1 MSGRSPTEIA
11 EGPSG
16 TPPRR
21 RRTGYRRAFWV
32 SLGISTV
39 LHGLAV
45 VLYSNLFIGVPSWS
59 PSAGSPGQPLV
70 PDGTE
75 LVNLET
81 LPEDE
86 TLEVLHPEEEP
97 EPEVIQPAP
106 PTGDPGGREAEQ
118 GAEPFP
124 GAPAPTAAER
134 LRPRAGDL
142 RLWAPVDPEVT
153 RLSREELMR
162 ILLAAELEDAADS
175 MALAAELA
183 RRVTD
188 WTYTD
193 DEGRRWGVSP
203 GKLHLGDITLPLPFG
218 FGTPPM
224 IREQNAERL
233 WAWDD
238 IERGAASK
246 GVQDYWKERAE
257 AIRRRRDAERRP
269 DTTGIIRRE

>member
-11 EGPSG
+11 EVPSG

-21 RRTGYRRAFWV
+21 RRTGYRRAFWI

-39 LHGLAV
+39 FHALAV
-45 VLYSNLFIGVPSWS
+45 VLYSNLLIGVPYWS
-59 PSAGSPGQPLV
+59 PSTGAPGQPLA
-70 PDGTE
+70 PEGTE
-75 LVNLET
+75 LINLEA

-86 TLEVLHPEEEP
+86 TLEVPPPEEEP
-97 EPEVIQPAP
+97 EPEMAEPAP
-106 PTGDPGGREAEQ
+106 SAGDPGAGEVSE
-118 GAEPFP
+118 GTDPSP
-124 GAPAPTAAER
+124 GPPAPTAAER
-134 LRPRAGDL
+134 LRPQAGDL
-142 RLWAPVDPEVT
+142 RLWAPVDPEVI
-153 RLSREELMR
+153 RLSQEELMR

-175 MALAAELA
+175 MALAEELA

-203 GKLHLGDITLPLPFG
+203 GKLHLGDVTLPLPFG

-224 IREQNAERL
+224 IREQNADRL

-257 AIRRRRDAERRP
+257 AIRQRREAERKP
-269 DTTGIIRRE
+269 DTTGIIR